1 VVVVDDF
8 VEVVDDF
15 VEVDDLVEVVCRF
28 SSLFVR
34 KTSRF
39 FLLDGPLPH
48 VFTVFV
54 LLKVSLRLVIV
65 YQYVFK
71 KGSCRCNLRYIHCPP
86 ALFYRK
92 EMQRRQKFGRNI
104 AYITRILTK
113 ALHC

>member
-1 VVVVDDF
+1 MVVVDDF

-15 VEVDDLVEVVCRF
+15 VVVVVDDLVVVVCRF

-54 LLKVSLRLVIV
+54 LLKVSLQLVIA
-65 YQYVFK
+65 YQCVFK
-71 KGSCRCNLRYIHCPP
+71 RGVADVI
-86 ALFYRK
+86 
-92 EMQRRQKFGRNI
+92 
-104 AYITRILTK
+104 
-113 ALHC
+113 